1 MACARGEEP
10 RVRLADGG
18 AIDVLRFPLTRSST
32 GEVAE
37 AGVLGDLKMLSF
49 GLVLS
54 ILPSDSDA
62 AFEGI
67 ESGCRVLIEG
77 RAVALRYQ
85 SSSSAGCESESERL
99 KKSNVDAYDEK
110 LKGGA
115 SCCS

>member
-1 MACARGEEP
+1 M
-10 RVRLADGG
+10 VDGG
-18 AIDVLRFPLTRSST
+18 AIEDLSFPLTRSST

-62 AFEGI
+62 AFDGI
-67 ESGCRVLIEG
+67 ESDCRVLMEG
-77 RAVALRYQ
+77 STVALAYQ
-85 SSSSAGCESESERL
+85 SSSSEGCESDSERL
-99 KKSNVDAYDEK
+99 KKSNVGAYDEK